1 MTLSER
7 INDLFN
13 KFDVNLK
20 TEEIEVN
27 LEAQA
32 VLENGTIIYTDA
44 ASFEEGAEVYII
56 NEEGEKIP
64 LPEGEYELED
74 GSKMSIGEGGKVSRA
89 PRRGREGEGEGES
102 GEGGDSGIGEGG
114 APPKG
119 GKAPKSD
126 PPMKG
131 DPPKKTPPPKKKKS
145 AQEKLAEEADVADW
159 EGMEKRIKNLEDG
172 IADLKARLDEKS
184 EVIDAEE
191 VEAGE
196 KEEEKVEYSAQTE
209 LEELKAQLEAQST
222 EITELKSQA
231 ASEGVKRVTPT
242 APKNEAV
249 DLTKLS
255 TEERIKALFNQFN
268 KA

>member
-64 LPEGEYELED
+64 LPDGEYELED
-74 GSKMSIGEGGKVSRA
+74 GSKMSVADGGKITRA

-102 GEGGDSGIGEGG
+102 GEGGDSRIGDGG
-114 APPKG
+114 TPPKG
-119 GKAPKSD
+119 GQAPQK
-126 PPMKG
+126 KG
-131 DPPKKTPPPKKKKS
+131 DDGGKTPPPPKKKKS
-145 AQEKLAEEADVADW
+145 AQEKLAEEEADVADW

-209 LEELKAQLEAQST
+209 LEDLKAQLEAQST

-242 APKNEAV
+242 APKTEAV

>member
-64 LPEGEYELED
+64 LPEGDYELDD
-74 GSKMSIGEGGKVSRA
+74 GSKMSIGEGGKVSKA
-89 PRRGREGEGEGES
+89 PRRGGEGEGEGES
-102 GEGGDSGIGEGG
+102 GEGGDSGIGDGG
-114 APPKG
+114 TPPKG

-126 PPMKG
+126 PPA
-131 DPPKKTPPPKKKKS
+131 KTPPPKKKKS

-242 APKNEAV
+242 APKTEAV

>member
-64 LPEGEYELED
+64 LPEGDYELED

-102 GEGGDSGIGEGG
+102 EGEGGDSGIADGG
-114 APPKG
+114 NPPKG

-126 PPMKG
+126 PPKS
-131 DPPKKTPPPKKKKS
+131 DPPKKKKS

-242 APKNEAV
+242 APKTEAV